1 MSMLDTTFAQITG
14 LIGQIYLAAFDPTQ
28 WTPAIQS
35 TRQVF
40 NGSAACLTN
49 HTTNGAATW
58 AYNTNQDE
66 GYFRKYIEEH
76 TRTNPYVSSLSAGPL
91 HRIVADKNLFD
102 VDSFRRSAFWNEWMK
117 PQDMYDGLCCKLNHT
132 ATSIM
137 FVDIRRGPNQPSF
150 ENREAELFALL
161 TPHFERASQINEQMR
176 LANALT
182 STFSRL
188 PFGAVVVDTDLR
200 ILDMND
206 PAGVLLDAGHAEL
219 TRRNG
224 FLTAQSQSLR
234 QLKKLVAEACGLHM
248 NGMIGAGGRIIV
260 ETSTDAGLIADYV
273 VEVAPVFDS
282 PFAGL
287 TSDRC
292 AIVII
297 KKIDMGNPEGFD
309 EQIRAIF
316 KLTPSEARLA
326 VLLASGFSLKD
337 AAMEAGLK
345 NSTARAY
352 LERLFHKTGTH
363 QQSQLVALL
372 KNAAPVLLK
381 NGH

>member
-1 MSMLDTTFAQITG
+1 
-14 LIGQIYLAAFDPTQ
+14 
-28 WTPAIQS
+28 
-35 TRQVF
+35 
-40 NGSAACLTN
+40 
-49 HTTNGAATW
+49 
-58 AYNTNQDE
+58 
-66 GYFRKYIEEH
+66 
-76 TRTNPYVSSLSAGPL
+76 L
-91 HRIVADKNLFD
+91 HRIVADRNLFD
-102 VDSFRRSAFWNEWMK
+102 VDTFRRSTFWNEWMK

-132 ATSIM
+132 ATGLT

-150 ENREAELFALL
+150 ENSEAELFALL

-182 STFSRL
+182 ATFSRL
-188 PFGAVVVDTDLR
+188 PFGAVVVDADLR
-200 ILDMND
+200 ILEMND
-206 PAGVLLDAGHAEL
+206 PAGVLLDTGHAEL

-224 FLTAQSQSLR
+224 FLTVQSQSLR

-248 NGMIGAGGRIIV
+248 NGVVGSGGRVII
-260 ETSTDAGLIADYV
+260 ESSTDAGQVADYV
-273 VEVAPVFDS
+273 LEIAPVFDS

-287 TSDRC
+287 TSGRC

-297 KKIDMGNPEGFD
+297 KKIDMGNPDGFD

-316 KLTPSEARLA
+316 KLTPSESRLA
-326 VLLASGFSLKD
+326 ALLASGFSLKD
-337 AAMEAGLK
+337 AAIETGLK